1 MADFN
6 QILTPGDV
14 DGGIINVVNEIPAG
28 SNHKIEWNRKLAAF
42 QLDRVEPAIF
52 AKPTNYGF
60 IPQTLDE
67 DGDELD
73 VLLVTEQPLATG
85 VFLEARVIGVMK
97 FVDDGEVDDKI
108 VCVPADDR
116 NNGNAYKTL
125 ADLPQQ
131 LIKQIEFHFNH
142 YKDLKKSAI
151 IRTSLFSGKHH
162 APPKNLFIVHRLV
175 HTGIH
180 AARPVGRLSADHR
193 QQSLRRRLLPFCI
206 RRAVRTNRQPR
217 PLPAAQIPTRRP
229 TLTTKEPPWLK
240 NRKKSF

>member
-14 DGGIINVVNEIPAG
+14 DGGIINVVNAIPAG
-28 SNHKIEWNRKLAAF
+28 RCHKIEWNRKLAAF

-73 VLLVTEQPLATG
+73 VLLITEQPLATG
-85 VFLEARVIGVMK
+85 IFLEAKVIGVMK

-116 NNGNAYKTL
+116 NSGNAYNTL
-125 ADLPQQ
+125 ADLPAQ
-131 LIKQIEFHFNH
+131 LIKQIEFHFNN
-142 YKDLKKSAI
+142 YKALKKPGS
-151 IRTSLFSGKHH
+151 TKVESWGD
-162 APPKNLFIVHRLV
+162 
-175 HTGIH
+175 
-180 AARPVGRLSADHR
+180 AAEAKAVIKESIERWN
-193 QQSLRRRLLPFCI
+193 QQ
-206 RRAVRTNRQPR
+206 
-217 PLPAAQIPTRRP
+217 
-229 TLTTKEPPWLK
+229 K
-240 NRKKSF
+240 

>member
-1 MADFN
+1 MPSEKCRLKISGTLFRRHDGVSIKLFVCYTPAVQILRNKGNQMADFN

-73 VLLVTEQPLATG
+73 VLLITEQPLATG
-85 VFLEARVIGVMK
+85 IFLEAKVIGVMK

-116 NNGNAYKTL
+116 NNGNAYQSL
-125 ADLPQQ
+125 ADLPPQ
-131 LIKQIEFHFNH
+131 LIKQIEFHFNN
-142 YKDLKKSAI
+142 YKALKKPGS
-151 IRTSLFSGKHH
+151 
-162 APPKNLFIVHRLV
+162 
-175 HTGIH
+175 
-180 AARPVGRLSADHR
+180 
-193 QQSLRRRLLPFCI
+193 
-206 RRAVRTNRQPR
+206 
-217 PLPAAQIPTRRP
+217 
-229 TLTTKEPPWLK
+229 TKVEHWGDVEEAK
-240 NRKKSF
+240 QVIKESIERWNKQA